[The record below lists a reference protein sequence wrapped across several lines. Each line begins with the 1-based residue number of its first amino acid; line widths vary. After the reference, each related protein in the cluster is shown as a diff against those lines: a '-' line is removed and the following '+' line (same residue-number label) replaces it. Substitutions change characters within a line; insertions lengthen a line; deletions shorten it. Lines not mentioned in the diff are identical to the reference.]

1 MWNVRK
7 PELHPLPVPRASP
20 TAGSPPVLAI
30 ARLFSLLLISPLFR
44 LVPWFVIPRGWW
56 TAAASSPGGWPAVLT
71 SAAWSLFVVVSF
83 PLVSRVSSFLTLVL
97 ELDLSVCSGVRPAS
111 GAASSTTIIT
121 VVAVEISSAVRYGKN
136 RARRV
141 SEMNLSIFFCCIIVF
156 WNWIENQNN

>member
-20 TAGSPPVLAI
+20 TAGSPPLLAI
-30 ARLFSLLLISPLFR
+30 ARLFSMLVISPLFR

-71 SAAWSLFVVVSF
+71 PAAWSLFVVVSF

-97 ELDLSVCSGVRPAS
+97 GFDLSVCSGVRPAS

-121 VVAVEISSAVRYGKN
+121 VVAVEISSAVRCGKN
-136 RARRV
+136 GPRKSQKR
-141 SEMNLSIFFCCIIVF
+141 IFRIFSAV
-156 WNWIENQNN
+156 